1 MSRVSVRLILV
12 SSLVLLGGCLSRCGS
27 DAPTDEP
34 STPQAVV
41 EPVTPSDPV
50 LAELAALAERGVDLP
65 AATPG
70 AVIAEREVFRRDVL
84 LLGNK
89 AIDEKRMDVVLGVSD
104 VLTAAGE
111 VDAATAF
118 LQRSVGL
125 VKPAAGNKEHLLRLA
140 EVKRING
147 KPLEGASLL
156 ERAVD
161 IEPSTASDFIGLSK
175 VYLAAGRPG
184 PARAA
189 VTRGLRKHAD
199 DPGLALQGAEVKLVT
214 GDAAGALAALPA
226 NAPPALVS
234 DVLRVK
240 AEALLVSGDAA
251 GAAAAAKELTAL
263 DAESPWGPLLGGA
276 AAGALGE
283 DGSAQLAQAE
293 GLAGAGRA
301 GHDARIALT
310 WAEALTSTEALSPWP
325 RLTGPAPT
333 PKPVVPAP
341 AVESSQPAPE

>member
-1 MSRVSVRLILV
+1 VSRVSVRLILV

-27 DAPTDEP
+27 DTPTSEP
-34 STPQAVV
+34 SAPEAVV

-50 LAELAALAERGVDLP
+50 LAELAVLAERGVDLP
-65 AATPG
+65 PATPG
-70 AVIAEREVFRRDVL
+70 VVIAEREVFRRDVL

-89 AIDEKRMDVVLGVSD
+89 AIEEKRMDVVLGVSD

-125 VKPAAGNKEHLLRLA
+125 VKPAAGNKAHLLRLA

-161 IEPSTASDFIGLSK
+161 IEPSTAADFIGLSR

-189 VTRGLRKHAD
+189 VTRGLRKHAG

-214 GDAAGALAALPA
+214 GDAAAALAALPGD
-226 NAPPALVS
+226 APAGLAA

-251 GAAAAAKELTAL
+251 GAATAAKELSGL

-276 AAGALGE
+276 SARSLGQ
-283 DGSAQLAQAE
+283 DGSAQLAQAA
-293 GLAGAGRA
+293 GLAGTSRSGY
-301 GHDARIALT
+301 DARIALT
-310 WAEALTSTEALSPWP
+310 WAEALTKGDAISPWP
-325 RLTGPAPT
+325 RLTGPPPT
-333 PKPVVPAP
+333 PKPTVPAP
-341 AVESSQPAPE
+341 VVESSQPAPE